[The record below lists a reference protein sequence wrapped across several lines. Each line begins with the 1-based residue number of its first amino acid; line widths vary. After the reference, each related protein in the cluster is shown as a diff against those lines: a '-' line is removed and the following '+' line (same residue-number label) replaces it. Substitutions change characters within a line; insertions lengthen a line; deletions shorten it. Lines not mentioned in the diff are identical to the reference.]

1 MRNRACMNT
10 TARWLRATTFIAMVG
25 GLMLLP
31 ARAYAQPEVSGVI
44 GGMLGG
50 DLNNLLQGTSSL
62 KSTFDNGPL
71 YGFRAGWMGGFIG
84 LEGSFVVSPA
94 GVSISGTNVPVG
106 LDAKVYYGEGNILF
120 FLLPGP
126 VKPFLSVGAGWHS
139 YDFDLNVGNSTSSI
153 DAKVE
158 KAGWN
163 FGGGLKVNIKGLTL
177 RGDVRD
183 HITKI
188 GPDDFD
194 LTDIAHEVGIDD
206 DATLHNVEISGSIG
220 VRF

>member
-1 MRNRACMNT
+1 MRKRECRET
-10 TARWLRATTFIAMVG
+10 SGRWLRAATFIVMVS
-25 GLMLLP
+25 GLMLAP
-31 ARAYAQPEVSGVI
+31 GRADAQPEVSGVI

-50 DLNNLLQGTSSL
+50 DLNNLLEGTASL
-62 KSTFDNGPL
+62 KSTFDNGAL

-84 LEGSFVVSPA
+84 LEGSFVVSPT
-94 GVSISGTNVPVG
+94 GVSISANNVPAD
-106 LDAKVYYGEGNILF
+106 LDAKVYYGEGNVLF

-139 YDFDLNVGNSTSSI
+139 YDFDLSVANGTRPEDV
-153 DAKVE
+153 KVE

-163 FGGGLKVNIKGLTL
+163 FGGGLKINIKGLAL

-183 HITKI
+183 HITKL

-194 LTDIAHEVGIDD
+194 AADIADELGINDD
-206 DATLHNVEISGSIG
+206 VTLHNVEISGSIG
-220 VRF
+220 IRF

>member
-1 MRNRACMNT
+1 
-10 TARWLRATTFIAMVG
+10 MVCG
-25 GLMLLP
+25 VVAVPSKAL
-31 ARAYAQPEVSGVI
+31 AQPEVSGVI

-62 KSTFDNGPL
+62 KSTFDNGAL

-84 LEGSFVVSPA
+84 LEGSFVVSPT
-94 GVSISGTNVPVG
+94 GVKISANNVPAE

-139 YDFDLNVGNSTSSI
+139 YDFDVGSGTISG

-158 KAGWN
+158 KVGWN
-163 FGGGLKVNIKGLTL
+163 FGGGLKINIKGLTL

-183 HITKI
+183 HLTKL

-194 LTDIAHEVGIDD
+194 LADIAHEIGIDD
-206 DATLHNVEISGSIG
+206 EATLHNVEISGSIG
-220 VRF
+220 IRF

>member
-1 MRNRACMNT
+1 MNT

-31 ARAYAQPEVSGVI
+31 ARASAQPEVSGVI

-50 DLNNLLQGTSSL
+50 DLDNLLEGTSSL
-62 KSTFDNGPL
+62 KSTFDNGAL

-84 LEGSFVVSPA
+84 LEGSFIVSPT
-94 GVSISGTNVPVG
+94 GVSISANNTRAE
-106 LDAKVYYGEGNILF
+106 LDAKVYYGEGNVLF

-139 YDFDLNVGNSTSSI
+139 YDFDVSLTGVTNGS

-158 KAGWN
+158 KVGWN
-163 FGGGLKVNIKGLTL
+163 FGGGLKINIKGLTL

-183 HITKI
+183 HLTKL

-194 LTDIAHEVGIDD
+194 AADIAHQIGIDGE
-206 DATLHNVEISGSIG
+206 ATLHNVEISGSIG
-220 VRF
+220 IRF

>member
-1 MRNRACMNT
+1 V
-10 TARWLRATTFIAMVG
+10 RATTFIVMVC
-25 GLMLLP
+25 GLALAP
-31 ARAYAQPEVSGVI
+31 ERAYAQPEVSGVI

-50 DLNNLLQGTSSL
+50 DLNNLLEGTSSL
-62 KSTFDNGPL
+62 ESTFDNGAL
-71 YGFRAGWMGGFIG
+71 YGFRAGWMSGFIG
-84 LEGSFVVSPA
+84 LEGSFVVSPT
-94 GVSISGTNVPVG
+94 GVSISANNVPAS
-106 LDAKVYYGEGNILF
+106 LDAKVYYGEGNVLF

-139 YDFDLNVGNSTSSI
+139 YDFDVSLASGSRSD

-163 FGGGLKVNIKGLTL
+163 FGGGLKINIKGLTL

-183 HITKI
+183 HLTKI
-188 GPDDFD
+188 GPDDFG
-194 LTDIAHEVGIDD
+194 LADIADELGITA

-220 VRF
+220 IRF

>member
-1 MRNRACMNT
+1 MRKRECGAIG
-10 TARWLRATTFIAMVG
+10 RWLRGAALTAMVG
-25 GLMLLP
+25 GVLAMP
-31 ARAYAQPEVSGVI
+31 SKAFAQPEVSGVI

-50 DLNNLLQGTSSL
+50 DLNNLLEGTSSL

-84 LEGSFVVSPA
+84 LEGSFVLSPT
-94 GVSISGTNVPVG
+94 GVKISANNVPAD

-139 YDFDLNVGNSTSSI
+139 YDFDVNVANTSVSG

-158 KAGWN
+158 KVGWN
-163 FGGGLKVNIKGLTL
+163 FGGGLKINIKGLTL

-183 HITKI
+183 HLTKI

-194 LTDIAHEVGIDD
+194 LADIAHEIGIDN
-206 DATLHNVEISGSIG
+206 DATLHNVEISGAIG
-220 VRF
+220 IRF

>member
-1 MRNRACMNT
+1 MRNRECRVIC
-10 TARWLRATTFIAMVG
+10 RWLRAVAFTAMVCG
-25 GLMLLP
+25 VVAVPSKAL
-31 ARAYAQPEVSGVI
+31 AQPEVSGVI

-84 LEGSFVVSPA
+84 LEGSFVLSPT
-94 GVSISGTNVPVG
+94 GVKISANNVPAE

-139 YDFDLNVGNSTSSI
+139 YDFDVNVGSGASSG

-158 KAGWN
+158 KVGWN
-163 FGGGLKVNIKGLTL
+163 FGGGLKINIKGLTL

-183 HITKI
+183 HITKL

-194 LTDIAHEVGIDD
+194 LADIAHEIGIDD
-206 DATLHNVEISGSIG
+206 EATLHNVEISGSIG
-220 VRF
+220 IRF

>member
-1 MRNRACMNT
+1 
-10 TARWLRATTFIAMVG
+10 MVCG
-25 GLMLLP
+25 VVAVPSKAL
-31 ARAYAQPEVSGVI
+31 AQPEVSGVI

-62 KSTFDNGPL
+62 KSTFDNGAL

-84 LEGSFVVSPA
+84 LEGSFVVSPT
-94 GVSISGTNVPVG
+94 GVKISANNVPAE

-139 YDFDLNVGNSTSSI
+139 YDFDVNVGSGASSG

-158 KAGWN
+158 KVGWN
-163 FGGGLKVNIKGLTL
+163 FGGGLKINIKGLTL

-183 HITKI
+183 HISKL

-194 LTDIAHEVGIDD
+194 LADIAHEIGIDD
-206 DATLHNVEISGSIG
+206 EATLHNVEISGSIG
-220 VRF
+220 IRF

>member
-1 MRNRACMNT
+1 MVCGV
-10 TARWLRATTFIAMVG
+10 LAMPSKA
-25 GLMLLP
+25 L
-31 ARAYAQPEVSGVI
+31 AQPEVSGVI

-50 DLNNLLQGTSSL
+50 DLNNLLEGTSSL

-84 LEGSFVVSPA
+84 IEGSFVLSPT
-94 GVSISGTNVPVG
+94 GVKISANNVPAD
-106 LDAKVYYGEGNILF
+106 LDAKVYYGEGNLLF

-139 YDFDLNVGNSTSSI
+139 YDFDVSLGSGTNSN
-153 DAKVE
+153 DDKVQ
-158 KAGWN
+158 KVGWN
-163 FGGGLKVNIKGLTL
+163 FGGGLKINIKGLTL

-183 HITKI
+183 HITKL

-194 LTDIAHEVGIDD
+194 LADVAQELGIND

-220 VRF
+220 IRF

>member
-1 MRNRACMNT
+1 MNT

-31 ARAYAQPEVSGVI
+31 ARASAQPEVSGVI

-50 DLNNLLQGTSSL
+50 DLNNLLEGTSSL

-84 LEGSFVVSPA
+84 LEGSFVISPT
-94 GVSISGTNVPVG
+94 GVSISANNVPAD
-106 LDAKVYYGEGNILF
+106 LDAKVYYGEGNVLF

-139 YDFDLNVGNSTSSI
+139 YDFDVSLANGTRSNEDS
-153 DAKVE
+153 KVE

-163 FGGGLKVNIKGLTL
+163 FGGGLKINIKGLTL

-183 HITKI
+183 HLTKI
-188 GPDDFD
+188 GPDDFGAA
-194 LTDIAHEVGIDD
+194 DIAQELGITGDQ
-206 DATLHNVEISGSIG
+206 TLHNVEISASIG